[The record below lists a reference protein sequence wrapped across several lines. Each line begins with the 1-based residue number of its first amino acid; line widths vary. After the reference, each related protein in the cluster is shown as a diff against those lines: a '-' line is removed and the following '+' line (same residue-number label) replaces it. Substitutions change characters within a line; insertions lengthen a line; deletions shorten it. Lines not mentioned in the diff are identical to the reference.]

1 MDGLLKG
8 ISVLGRV
15 FMTGNFFEKKK
26 TFQIFL
32 LNKRHT
38 RSLYTS
44 GEPPPPFFFPLV
56 SFRLNAEMQ
65 MSRKKYF

>member
-26 TFQIFL
+26 TFQIFFV
-32 LNKRHT
+32 
-38 RSLYTS
+38 
-44 GEPPPPFFFPLV
+44 E
-56 SFRLNAEMQ
+56 
-65 MSRKKYF
+65 